1 MLKGSDP
8 AETEVAIDIKSSP
21 GSEFGYRGLVE
32 ADVRSVQ
39 KLYEDSFPLRYGQ
52 VFYKEL
58 GQGKYEGRELLSL
71 VSTTQEEDSEKEV
84 VVASISSTLND
95 YTKDKYGQLIVRYS
109 PGEKQ
114 SCCYVMT
121 LAVTRKFRRSGVAT
135 ELLRR
140 TIAEAEKRP
149 DCKVIYLHVITYNT
163 GAMEFYKKNGFVR
176 KQRIADFYI
185 IKGKSYD
192 SYIFAKYLNGGKPTP
207 PRVSLWSSLM
217 ESFYM
222 IVDYFFKQSQGTG

>member
-1 MLKGSDP
+1 MITEVGP
-8 AETEVAIDIKSSP
+8 AEAEVAIDIKSSDA
-21 GSEFGYRGLVE
+21 FGYRYLE
-32 ADVRSVQ
+32 AKDVPSVK

-58 GQGKYEGRELLSL
+58 GQGKYDGRELLSF
-71 VSTTQEEDSEKEV
+71 VGTTQEEGAEEGE
-84 VVASISSTLND
+84 VVASISSTFCD
-95 YTKDKYGQLIVRYS
+95 FAKDKYGQLIVRFV

-114 SCCYVMT
+114 SCCYVLT
-121 LAVTRKFRRSGVAT
+121 LAVCKAHRRSGVAT

-140 TIAEAEKRP
+140 TVAKAEKRP

-163 GAMEFYKKNGFVR
+163 SAMEFYKKNGFVR
-176 KQRIADFYI
+176 KQRIKDFYS

-207 PRVSLWSSLM
+207 PRVSIWSSFV
-217 ESFYM
+217 ESLYM
-222 IVDYFFKQSQGTG
+222 VLDYFFK